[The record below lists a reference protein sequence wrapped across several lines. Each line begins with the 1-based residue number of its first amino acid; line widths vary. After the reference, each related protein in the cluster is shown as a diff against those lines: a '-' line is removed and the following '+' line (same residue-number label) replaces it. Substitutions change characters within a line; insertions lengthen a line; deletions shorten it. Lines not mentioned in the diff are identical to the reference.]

1 MAYYG
6 GPNNNRIYIGRDA
19 GWGSTPVSIP
29 NSLTIDGTLQI
40 AGNDINNFLFN
51 NTGRNHGVYANFD
64 NIDKFGYTFIQGS
77 ANGPGGDSQFY
88 SWYIGLGNE
97 YPFANSANGY
107 YGMQFAVGRF
117 ETYPKL
123 SIRRK
128 QANLW
133 TGWEGLTAE
142 RAVSLTSGDKTISGN
157 LNITGSLSG
166 AVNVSR
172 RAQFTFTPTQILIGG
187 LGLRYI
193 HTINLNNYI
202 TGINS
207 SISGINRVF
216 RITIWGESGDF
227 GDSTNNV
234 ETMQFVIF
242 MSFFGGIN
250 GGKRRIY
257 QIINESNGSTI
268 SYSNAE
274 TVYYN
279 GWNGTGGS
287 AQKFCI
293 IENIAGY

>member
-1 MAYYG
+1 L
-6 GPNNNRIYIGRDA
+6 P
-19 GWGSTPVSIP
+19 P
-29 NSLTIDGTLQI
+29 
-40 AGNDINNFLFN
+40 
-51 NTGRNHGVYANFD
+51 
-64 NIDKFGYTFIQGS
+64 
-77 ANGPGGDSQFY
+77 
-88 SWYIGLGNE
+88 
-97 YPFANSANGY
+97 
-107 YGMQFAVGRF
+107 
-117 ETYPKL
+117 
-123 SIRRK
+123 
-128 QANLW
+128 
-133 TGWEGLTAE
+133 
-142 RAVSLTSGDKTISGN
+142 
-157 LNITGSLSG
+157 
-166 AVNVSR
+166 VNVSR
-172 RAQFTFTPTQILIGG
+172 RAQFTFTPSQVLIGG

-207 SISGINRVF
+207 SVGGINRVF

-279 GWNGTGGS
+279 GWNGTGGA

>member
-1 MAYYG
+1 MARY
-6 GPNNNRIYIGRDA
+6 NSR
-19 GWGSTPVSIP
+19 TSI
-29 NSLTIDGTLQI
+29 T
-40 AGNDINNFLFN
+40 
-51 NTGRNHGVYANFD
+51 
-64 NIDKFGYTFIQGS
+64 
-77 ANGPGGDSQFY
+77 
-88 SWYIGLGNE
+88 
-97 YPFANSANGY
+97 
-107 YGMQFAVGRF
+107 
-117 ETYPKL
+117 
-123 SIRRK
+123 
-128 QANLW
+128 
-133 TGWEGLTAE
+133 TATT
-142 RAVSLTSGDKTISGN
+142 ATSLTSGDKTISGSLTVNGN
-157 LNITGSLSG
+157 LTVQDGYAINFGSSGADGRIYRTGGQVYIEGDDYIYFKSTFNTGTSGYFNQGTLYASSALQSGGSLSVGTNASISGTLSG

-193 HTINLNNYI
+193 LNINLNNYI

-207 SISGINRVF
+207 SVSGINRVF

-227 GDSTNNV
+227 GDSTANV
-234 ETMQFVIF
+234 ETMQFLIF

-257 QIINESNGSTI
+257 QIINDSNGSTI

-279 GWNGTGGS
+279 GWNGTGGE